1 MDALGLGGELVDDRG
16 VAVVLAA
23 LGALDDAI
31 LAAAFSTPI
40 RVFCRVAGW
49 RLLRSFRLLAGILG
63 VAAREGWRVSGRFG
77 GVERRHLVARRTR
90 AEFTPI
96 NSRWESNP
104 GGAFGCLAGSQRRKP
119 MEPEEERA
127 AAEIRRLNAEATK
140 LTAET
145 DKLDAEARKLR
156 HRTITNDATFALAA
170 FTADLAGI
178 EFAKRMG
185 WL

>member
-1 MDALGLGGELVDDRG
+1 
-16 VAVVLAA
+16 
-23 LGALDDAI
+23 
-31 LAAAFSTPI
+31 
-40 RVFCRVAGW
+40 
-49 RLLRSFRLLAGILG
+49 
-63 VAAREGWRVSGRFG
+63 
-77 GVERRHLVARRTR
+77 
-90 AEFTPI
+90 
-96 NSRWESNP
+96 
-104 GGAFGCLAGSQRRKP
+104 